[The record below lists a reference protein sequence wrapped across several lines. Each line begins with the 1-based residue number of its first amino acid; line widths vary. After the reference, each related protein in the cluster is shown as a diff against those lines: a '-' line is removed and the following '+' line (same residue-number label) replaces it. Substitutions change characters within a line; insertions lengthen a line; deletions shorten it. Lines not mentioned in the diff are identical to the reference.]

1 MLLSGLYERDN
12 RGVNGMELEEA
23 INIMCDMYIRHEN
36 KALRSAYMKAIIALE
51 RERPLKPY
59 QEEWI
64 GIDGKPYDLCPN
76 PNCRKNIYATSNK
89 ISYCPSCGQALLW
102 E

>member
-1 MLLSGLYERDN
+1 
-12 RGVNGMELEEA
+12 MELEEA
-23 INIMCDMYIRHEN
+23 INIMCGMYIRHEN

-51 RERPLKPY
+51 RERPMKPY
-59 QEEWI
+59 REELV
-64 GIDGKPYDLCPN
+64 GIDGVPDDLCP
-76 PNCRKNIYATSNK
+76 CCGRYVSFIEHK

>member
-1 MLLSGLYERDN
+1 
-12 RGVNGMELEEA
+12 MELEEA

-59 QEEWI
+59 RVDETP
-64 GIDGKPYDLCPN
+64 DDLCMCCGN
-76 PNCRKNIYATSNK
+76 PVSFIGHK
-89 ISYCPSCGQALLW
+89 ISYCQYCGQALLW